1 MIIILPKTI
10 IFIHYTNQIKYC
22 MINIR
27 KGEKFYMM
35 RGDKYNNIIEIN
47 DYKNIINPKR
57 DYYNDYI
64 YKKDDYYKATSF
76 SDLFKVSRKDI
87 ENLVNYFEQI
97 MSQYHIDIDTLKG
110 IILNKAYV
118 LKNPT
123 DKALFSAA
131 FFYLDKKQSIQ
142 SQTQSQ
148 TSQTQSTQSQTQSS
162 TNQIQPQPTLPK
174 GSSYNASAMWSPVS
188 YAGTVYEWNRGVI
201 GISYDG
207 NVEKESLD
215 GTYNHHADA
224 SVRVSSALGASIP
237 MTTAPFEAGIN
248 ASEKGVL
255 ILQAEGANCFVYFPE
270 SITTK
275 QQQELIKAV
284 TPRSGFE
291 FSFVRGDEMFQFQTA
306 KDVIEYT
313 NALASLSNQTASTR
327 VSR

>member
-1 MIIILPKTI
+1 
-10 IFIHYTNQIKYC
+10 
-22 MINIR
+22 
-27 KGEKFYMM
+27 M
-35 RGDKYNNIIEIN
+35 RGDKNKIIENNYYKYINQNIYYYN
-47 DYKNIINPKR
+47 DYIYKKD

-76 SDLFKVSRKDI
+76 SDLFKVSRKDL
-87 ENLVNYFEQI
+87 ENLANYFEQI

-110 IILNKAYV
+110 IILNRDYA
-118 LKNPT
+118 LNPT
-123 DKALFSAA
+123 YKVLINAA
-131 FFYLDKKQSIQ
+131 FAYLDKK
-142 SQTQSQ
+142 
-148 TSQTQSTQSQTQSS
+148 QSTQSQTQSS
-162 TNQIQPQPTLPK
+162 TNQTQTQPTLPK

>member
-1 MIIILPKTI
+1 
-10 IFIHYTNQIKYC
+10 
-22 MINIR
+22 
-27 KGEKFYMM
+27 M
-35 RGDKYNNIIEIN
+35 RGDKYKIIENNYYKYN
-47 DYKNIINPKR
+47 DIIKPKK

-64 YKKDDYYKATSF
+64 YKKYDYYKATSF
-76 SDLFKVSRKDI
+76 SDLFKVSRKDLK
-87 ENLVNYFEQI
+87 NLANYFER
-97 MSQYHIDIDTLKG
+97 
-110 IILNKAYV
+110 IISDKDYKL
-118 LKNPT
+118 NPT
-123 DKALFSAA
+123 DKALLNAK
-131 FFYLDKKQSIQ
+131 FFYLDKK
-142 SQTQSQ
+142 
-148 TSQTQSTQSQTQSS
+148 QSTQSQTQSS
-162 TNQIQPQPTLPK
+162 TNQTQTQPTLPK

-255 ILQAEGANCFVYFPE
+255 ILQAEGDKCFVYFPE

>member
-1 MIIILPKTI
+1 
-10 IFIHYTNQIKYC
+10 
-22 MINIR
+22 
-27 KGEKFYMM
+27 M

-47 DYKNIINPKR
+47 DYKNIINPK
-57 DYYNDYI
+57 I
-64 YKKDDYYKATSF
+64 IKLKDDYNYYKPKDDYDYKKVAYYNATSF
-76 SDLFKVSRKDI
+76 SDLFRVSRKNI

-110 IILNKAYV
+110 IILNRDYA
-118 LKNPT
+118 LNPT
-123 DKALFSAA
+123 YKVLINAA
-131 FFYLDKKQSIQ
+131 FAYLDKKQS
-142 SQTQSQ
+142 TQSQ
-148 TSQTQSTQSQTQSS
+148 TPSS
-162 TNQIQPQPTLPK
+162 TNQTQTQPTLPK

-255 ILQAEGANCFVYFPE
+255 ILQAEGDKCFVYFPE

>member
-1 MIIILPKTI
+1 MREDNYKIEDNNKIIGNNCYNYYDI
-10 IFIHYTNQIKYC
+10 INP
-22 MINIR
+22 
-27 KGEKFYMM
+27 
-35 RGDKYNNIIEIN
+35 
-47 DYKNIINPKR
+47 KNIINPKI
-57 DYYNDYI
+57 DY
-64 YKKDDYYKATSF
+64 YYKATSF
-76 SDLFKVSRKDI
+76 SDLFKLSRKDI
-87 ENLVNYFEQI
+87 EIIGSHFEKL

-110 IILNKAYV
+110 IILNGYYASN
-118 LKNPT
+118 LTN
-123 DKALFSAA
+123 KALINAA
-131 FFYLDKKQSIQ
+131 FAYLDKKHPIQ
-142 SQTQSQ
+142 TQTQSQ
-148 TSQTQSTQSQTQSS
+148 TSQTQT
-162 TNQIQPQPTLPK
+162 QPTLPK
-174 GSSYNASAMWSPVS
+174 GSSYNASTMWSPVS

-207 NVEKESLD
+207 DVEKESLD
-215 GTYNHHADA
+215 GTFNHHADA
-224 SVRVSSALGASIP
+224 SVRVSRALGASIP

-255 ILQAEGANCFVYFPE
+255 ILQAEGDECFVYFPE